1 MYKKKELKR
10 ILELKNTITEL
21 KKKLLGSFNSRLR
34 QAEKRTNELE
44 NRSFKIIESEK

>member
-34 QAEKRTNELE
+34 QAEKGTNELE
-44 NRSFKIIESEK
+44 NRSLKIIESEK